1 MVSYRD
7 LFKYLLY
14 RGVVAEKQG
23 GRRPSRKD
31 GGGLPPH
38 FFSVGVEHMGFE
50 YDGDSTE
57 TRWLIL
63 SDTDQDFPTEDF
75 TIEEA
80 KETTTHAGKVMP
92 ILILKGVESGD
103 TVQIC
108 AWKRDVL
115 PCIKQYGGK
124 PEQWDAVGFE
134 KKGKRYVLVPRAL
147 KVRTER
153 VE

>member
-1 MVSYRD
+1 
-7 LFKYLLY
+7 
-14 RGVVAEKQG
+14 
-23 GRRPSRKD
+23 
-31 GGGLPPH
+31 
-38 FFSVGVEHMGFE
+38 MGFE
-50 YDGDSTE
+50 YDSDSTE

-63 SDTDQDFPTEDF
+63 SDTEQDFPTEDF

-134 KKGKRYVLVPRAL
+134 KKGKRYVLTPRPL
-147 KVRTER
+147 KVREER
-153 VE
+153 VV